1 MSLPALQQL
10 QGQWRQQLGGL
21 QMAWARLHHNPEL
34 HHAGRM
40 QRLAGLLQ
48 ARYDFSRGDADA
60 QVRGFFARKG
70 QRDIDA
76 A

>member
-1 MSLPALQQL
+1 MSLQRLQYL
-10 QGQWRQQLGGL
+10 HGQWRQSVGVL
-21 QMAWARLHHNPEL
+21 QMIWARMNHNPAL

-48 ARYDFSRGDADA
+48 ARYGFSRGDADA
-60 QVRGFFARKG
+60 QVRGFFARKDS
-70 QRDIDA
+70 RDTGA